1 VDIHPGK
8 IYQKRHKN
16 NAANPSGTNQQAR
29 EQAKK
34 ARSEEKHE
42 KIIPETELGIFH
54 TLCY

>member
-54 TLCY
+54 TLC